1 MTHQQI
7 LDYCLTKSG
16 AYIDHP
22 FGPESTIVKV
32 KAPTQGAGRIFTQ
45 VFTLRDKPK
54 ATFYCD
60 RMTGEF
66 YRDIYPGAVVR
77 GWHCPPIQQPYF
89 NTVDLDGRVPDEEIL
104 NMIDH
109 SYATVTAKL
118 PKQAQRELKNS
129 VDVSG
134 DGEIV

>member
-1 MTHQQI
+1 MVGQKSHKDGSENMTHQQI
-7 LDYCLTKSG
+7 LDYCLTKPG

-22 FGPESTIVKV
+22 FGPDSTIVKV
-32 KAPTQGAGRIFTQ
+32 KAPSQSAGRIFAQ
-45 VFTLRDKPK
+45 LFTLRDDPK
-54 ATFYCD
+54 ATFNCD

-109 SYATVTAKL
+109 SYTTVTAKL
-118 PKQAQRELKNS
+118 PKQA
-129 VDVSG
+129 
-134 DGEIV
+134 